1 MHTHS
6 NDKLDRETRC
16 ITGVPSEGWL
26 IKVVFAIGYR
36 QRSVSLIDQRPI
48 G

>member
-1 MHTHS
+1 MHTHFK
-6 NDKLDRETRC
+6 DKLGGETRC
-16 ITGVPSEGWL
+16 ITGAPPEGWL